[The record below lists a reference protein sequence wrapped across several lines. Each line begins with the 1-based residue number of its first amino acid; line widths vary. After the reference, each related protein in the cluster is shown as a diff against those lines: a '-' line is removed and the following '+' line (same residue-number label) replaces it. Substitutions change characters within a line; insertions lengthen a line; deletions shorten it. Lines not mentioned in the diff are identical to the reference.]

1 MRKDGKL
8 VKPLTEEEKAMVYER
23 IFVEANT
30 ILAKQMFAY
39 LPYVDGEKI
48 KEGMKRLKEMLDLY
62 LD

>member
-1 MRKDGKL
+1 MIKDGKV
-8 VKPLTEEEKAMVYER
+8 VKPLTEKEKALVRER
-23 IFVEANT
+23 IFVEAST
-30 ILAKQMFAY
+30 ILAKQQLAH